1 MTFTTLLALAA
12 ALMPVPALAGDLP
25 TRTVLYSDLDLTKFA
40 GITRL
45 DHRILAAARSVC
57 RSGDPRDLVAMTAI
71 KKCRSAALASAQRQ
85 TQLAIASARSAQ
97 KLASAGRESP
107 ALR

>member
-1 MTFTTLLALAA
+1 MNYTTLLALAG

-25 TRTVLYSDLDLTKFA
+25 TRTVLYSDLDLTKSA

-45 DHRILAAARSVC
+45 DRRILAAARSVC
-57 RSGDPRDLVAMTAI
+57 PSGDPRDLVAMTAI

-85 TQLAIASARSAQ
+85 TQLAIAKARSAQ

-107 ALR
+107 TLR

>member
-1 MTFTTLLALAA
+1 MTYTTLLALAA
-12 ALMPVPALAGDLP
+12 ALLPLPALAGDLP
-25 TRTVLYSDLDLTKFA
+25 TRTVHYGDLDLAKPA
-40 GITRL
+40 GITGL
-45 DHRILAAARSVC
+45 DRRILAAARSVC

-85 TQLAIASARSAQ
+85 TQLAIAKARSAQ
-97 KLASAGRESP
+97 QLASAGGESP